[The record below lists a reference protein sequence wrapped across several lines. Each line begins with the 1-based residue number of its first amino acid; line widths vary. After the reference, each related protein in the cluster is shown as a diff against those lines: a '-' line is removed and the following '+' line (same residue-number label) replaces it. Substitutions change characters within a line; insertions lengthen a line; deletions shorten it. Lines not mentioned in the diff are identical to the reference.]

1 VTRVAITGA
10 TGVVGRAL
18 LAHLV
23 EQGFDVRAL
32 TRRESDARIVADLGA
47 TPVSGDLLEV
57 ESLVPLVADSEFVF
71 NVAGVNEMCL
81 RDPTK
86 MEQVNIG
93 GVRNVMAACR
103 RGGVGRLIHTSSA
116 VTIGEERGTVG
127 DENSTHRG
135 WFLSDYERTKTMGEE
150 VLFTEADGLDVVAVN
165 PSSVQG
171 PGRATGTGR
180 IILGVVRGD
189 MRYLVDSTISLVDI
203 DDNAKGHLLAARSGI
218 SGARYVLSGAV
229 LNVRDAVELASS
241 AVGRDL
247 APLYLPP
254 TLVKVVASLG
264 GPMARLLHKDFPFCA
279 EIVRVMAF
287 GHRYDG
293 SRAARQLG
301 LVYRSVEDTIDRTVG
316 WFRSEGFLD

>member
-1 VTRVAITGA
+1 
-10 TGVVGRAL
+10 
-18 LAHLV
+18 
-23 EQGFDVRAL
+23 
-32 TRRESDARIVADLGA
+32 
-47 TPVSGDLLEV
+47 
-57 ESLVPLVADSEFVF
+57 
-71 NVAGVNEMCL
+71 
-81 RDPTK
+81 
-86 MEQVNIG
+86 
-93 GVRNVMAACR
+93 
-103 RGGVGRLIHTSSA
+103 
-116 VTIGEERGTVG
+116 
-127 DENSTHRG
+127 
-135 WFLSDYERTKTMGEE
+135 MGEE

-189 MRYLVDSTISLVDI
+189 MRYLVDSAISLVDI

-279 EIVRVMAF
+279 EMVRVMAF